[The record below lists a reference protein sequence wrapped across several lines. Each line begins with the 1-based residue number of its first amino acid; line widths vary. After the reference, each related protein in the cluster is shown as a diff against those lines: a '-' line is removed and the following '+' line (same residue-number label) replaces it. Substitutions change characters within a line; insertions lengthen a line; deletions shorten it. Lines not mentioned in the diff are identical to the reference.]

1 MAAGLAERMRRLGI
15 DVVTVREPG
24 GTPAAEHIR
33 QALLDRSNHFTPTS
47 ELLFMTAARS
57 HLVETVIR
65 PALEAGRVVLAD
77 RFDLSTRAYQGAG
90 RGLDAAVVDSV
101 NRVATGGLQ
110 PDLTLVLDIPEG
122 VGQERQRAAG
132 KDQDRLDRESAD
144 FHARVVGC
152 YRAAAGPGVRHI
164 DASISPAEVLE
175 ASWAALS
182 EAAPQTFAGRPAS
195 ASLPG
200 RSV

>member
-1 MAAGLAERMRRLGI
+1 MKQHGI

-33 QALLDRSNHFTPTS
+33 QALLDRGNNFAPST

-57 HLVETVIR
+57 HLVESVIR
-65 PALEAGRVVLAD
+65 PALAAGRVVLAD

-90 RGLDAAVVDSV
+90 RGIDRAVVESV
-101 NRVATGGLQ
+101 NRVATGGLE
-110 PDLTLVLDIPEG
+110 PDLTLVLNIPEG
-122 VGQERQRAAG
+122 IGQERQRAGG
-132 KDQDRLDRESAD
+132 KDQDRLDRESAE

-164 DASISPAEVLE
+164 DASASPAAVLE
-175 ASWAALS
+175 ASWAALT
-182 EAAPQTFAGRPAS
+182 EAAPETF
-195 ASLPG
+195 G